1 MIGQT
6 QCKTCKKFKL
16 GFAEWGRE
24 RKEET
29 KTEGGGLREELRK
42 KTSKNRKIKE
52 GVERL
57 TLEVV

>member
-1 MIGQT
+1 MRVAFYESRFSSMIGQT

-29 KTEGGGLREELRK
+29 KTEGGGLIDRR
-42 KTSKNRKIKE
+42 
-52 GVERL
+52 
-57 TLEVV
+57 